1 MKNYT
6 LRKDWPLTDE
16 QNEVIDFMIHKNK
29 CVNACQTGFGKTYST
44 LTAGCWLLLKYSELD
59 IVALIPQKAV
69 KAFKRELEE
78 KLRVKYNIISSQDTR
93 QQEGARIHL
102 ITQTMLK
109 DNMEYITELAKNHK
123 ILLMVDEAHI
133 LEDNKSKFYN
143 YVANIRPLAQIV
155 WFMTATPLKNDIE
168 GLYWLMYML
177 DPNIVGDWWR
187 FRSTYCILEKHMTYR
202 IYGKG
207 KNKQKKRVEVS
218 EIVGYK
224 NLDRLHK
231 ILDEFIIIKQKP
243 YNLKYYYH
251 KTELNEK
258 EQSHYLEAGKG
269 LLRESAKDSF
279 AVRMHDLQMVV
290 DNINEKYRVEEKLSS
305 KEQLFLSLVK
315 KKMELK
321 QPSIIYCDYN
331 DVIDRLEKLLLISK
345 KQTGVKQI
353 LKVTGDIPLKERT
366 KVEEQ
371 IDNNTVVLITSAGS
385 ESVNLQRANSVI
397 FYDIPFSI
405 KTYIQTIGR
414 VTRIDSK
421 YNEQY
426 IHHIEVSGTIDSY
439 KRCLIQ
445 INGGL
450 IESMFGRMET
460 LPLEVGQVDR
470 NVTYWLKQ
478 GLLWC
483 FKQGRLLTEQE
494 LEQILKQSKVN

>member
-1 MKNYT
+1 MKDYT
-6 LRKDWPLTDE
+6 LKKEWPLTEE
-16 QNEVIDFMIHKNK
+16 QNEVVDFMIHKNK
-29 CVNACQTGFGKTYST
+29 CINACQTGFGKTYST
-44 LTAGCWLLLKYSELD
+44 LTAACWLLLKYSELHV
-59 IVALIPQKAV
+59 VALIPQKAV

-109 DNMEYITELAKNHK
+109 DNMEYITELAKAHK
-123 ILLMVDEAHI
+123 ILLMIDEAHI

-143 YVANIRPLAQIV
+143 YVANIRPFVQVIWA
-155 WFMTATPLKNDIE
+155 MTATPLKNDIE
-168 GLYWLMYML
+168 GLYWLINML
-177 DPNIVGDWWR
+177 DPNILSDWWR
-187 FRSTYCILEKHMTYR
+187 FRSTYCILERHMAYR
-202 IYGKG
+202 MYGKG
-207 KNKQKKRVEVS
+207 KNKQKKRCEVT

-231 ILDEFIIIKQKP
+231 ILDEYIIIKQKP

-258 EQSHYLEAGKG
+258 EQDHYLEAGKG

-290 DNINEKYRVEEKLSS
+290 DNINEKYKVEEKLSS
-305 KEQLFLSLVK
+305 KEQLFLSLIK

-321 QPSIIYCDYN
+321 QPSIVYCDYN

-371 IDNNTVVLITSAGS
+371 IDNNTIVLITSAGS
-385 ESVNLQRANSVI
+385 ESVNLQKANSII

-405 KTYIQTIGR
+405 KTYIQTIR
-414 VTRIDSK
+414 SC
-421 YNEQY
+421 
-426 IHHIEVSGTIDSY
+426 Y
-439 KRCLIQ
+439 KNR
-445 INGGL
+445 
-450 IESMFGRMET
+450 
-460 LPLEVGQVDR
+460 
-470 NVTYWLKQ
+470 
-478 GLLWC
+478 
-483 FKQGRLLTEQE
+483 
-494 LEQILKQSKVN
+494 

>member
-1 MKNYT
+1 MC
-6 LRKDWPLTDE
+6 
-16 QNEVIDFMIHKNK
+16 K
-29 CVNACQTGFGKTYST
+29 CLSNLTGFGKTYST
-44 LTAGCWLLLKYSELD
+44 LTATCLLLLKYSDLEV
-59 IVALIPQKAV
+59 VALIPQKAV

-93 QQEGARIHL
+93 QQDGARIHL

-123 ILLMVDEAHI
+123 ILLIVDEAHI

-143 YVANIRPLAQIV
+143 YVANIRPLVQIM
-155 WFMTATPLKNDIE
+155 WLLTATPLKNDIE
-168 GLYWLMYML
+168 GLYWLIYIL

-187 FRSTYCILEKHMTYR
+187 FRATYCILEKHMTYR
-202 IYGKG
+202 MFGKG
-207 KNKQKKRVEVS
+207 KNKQRKRCEVT

-231 ILDEFIIIKQKP
+231 ILDNFIIIKQKP
-243 YNLKYYYH
+243 YNLEYYYH
-251 KTELNEK
+251 KTELDEK
-258 EQSHYLEAGKG
+258 EQTHYLEAGKG

-290 DNINEKYRVEEKLSS
+290 DNINEKYKVDNKLSS
-305 KEQLFLSLVK
+305 KEQLFLSLIK

-321 QPSIIYCDYN
+321 QPSIVYCDYN
-331 DVIDRLEKLLLISK
+331 DVINRLEKLLLISR
-345 KQTGVKQI
+345 KQTGVQQI
-353 LKVTGDIPLKERT
+353 LKVTGEIPLKERT

-371 IDNNTVVLITSAGS
+371 ITDNTVVLITSAGS
-385 ESVNLQRANSVI
+385 ESVNLQKANSII

-421 YNEQY
+421 YNKQY
-426 IHHIEVSGTIDSY
+426 IHHLEVSGTIDSY

-494 LEQILKQSKVN
+494 LEQILKQGKVN

>member
-1 MKNYT
+1 MY
-6 LRKDWPLTDE
+6 
-16 QNEVIDFMIHKNK
+16 K
-29 CVNACQTGFGKTYST
+29 CLSNLTGFGKTYTCLTT
-44 LTAGCWLLLKYSELD
+44 LCHLLLKYSD
-59 IVALIPQKAV
+59 THAIILIPQKAI

-78 KLRVKYNIISSQDTR
+78 KLKIKYNIISSQDKR
-93 QQEGARIHL
+93 EQEGARIHL
-102 ITQTMLK
+102 ITHTMLK
-109 DNMEYITELAKNHK
+109 DNIDYITELKEKGHR
-123 ILLMVDEAHI
+123 LLLLVDEAHI
-133 LEDNKSKFYN
+133 LEDSKSKFYN
-143 YVANIRPLAQIV
+143 YVANIRPLFAV
-155 WFMTATPLKNDIE
+155 VYFATATPLKNDIE

-202 IYGKG
+202 MYGKG

-224 NLDRLHK
+224 NLDKLHK
-231 ILDEFIIIKQKP
+231 ILDEYIIIKQKP

-258 EQSHYLEAGKG
+258 EQDHYLEAGKG

-305 KEQLFLSLVK
+305 KEQLFLSLIK

-321 QPSIIYCDYN
+321 QPSIVYCDYN
-331 DVIDRLEKLLLISK
+331 DVITRLEKLLLISK
-345 KQTGVKQI
+345 KQTGVRQI

-385 ESVNLQRANSVI
+385 ESVNLQKANSVI

-483 FKQGRLLTEQE
+483 FKQGRLLTESE